1 MTAARHDATSR
12 QSPPSPLHTTI
23 RQWRKNRL
31 RHPWRSQRGGI
42 DSTML
47 AAGLLLTFV
56 LCITLAW
63 PLWHVFGLR
72 AELARSL
79 HMANRAAVGAFDRAA
94 WTQSQV
100 LTLSGAEERVRE
112 SLTVSLG
119 LDAAGYLPE
128 PQPLASG
135 PVQVV
140 VTLEPAPGAD
150 PGSDL
155 LASRAVLTVP
165 VETFGQHW
173 TLRVTDVH
181 YLHLSD

>member
-1 MTAARHDATSR
+1 MTAPGPCCRMKRSH
-12 QSPPSPLHTTI
+12 PP
-23 RQWRKNRL
+23 RNVWRT
-31 RHPWRSQRGGI
+31 QQGGI

-72 AELARSL
+72 AELSRSL
-79 HMANRAAVGAFDRAA
+79 HMANRAAVGAFDRTA

-100 LTLSGAEERVRE
+100 LTLAGAEERLRE

-135 PVQVV
+135 PVHVT
-140 VTLEPAPGAD
+140 VTLEPVPGES
-150 PGSDL
+150 PGSRL

-165 VETFGQHW
+165 VTTFGQHW

-181 YLHLSD
+181 YLHAHD